1 MPDEFHVPQI
11 YKGSCD
17 CLFCPAPKKCTA
29 VGRQTASN
37 ASKSTRRSMGS
48 GQILGTTSVNMSSTG
63 NADADD
69 QLKELV
75 YSSPGV

>member
-1 MPDEFHVPQI
+1 MSFTYHKSTKDHV
-11 YKGSCD
+11 
-17 CLFCPAPKKCTA
+17 TA
-29 VGRQTASN
+29 YSVQLQRSALLLERQTASN

>member
-1 MPDEFHVPQI
+1 M
-11 YKGSCD
+11 
-17 CLFCPAPKKCTA
+17 TA
-29 VGRQTASN
+29 YSVQLQRSALLLERQTASN